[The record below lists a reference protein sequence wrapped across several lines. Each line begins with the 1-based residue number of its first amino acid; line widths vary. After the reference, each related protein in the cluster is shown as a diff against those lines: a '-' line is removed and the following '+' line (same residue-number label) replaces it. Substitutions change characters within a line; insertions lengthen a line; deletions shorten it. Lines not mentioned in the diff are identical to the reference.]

1 MGLSAEIGNIQLA
14 QETLEKIK
22 AEKYG
27 EDEDEDDDEDEDEDD
42 EQE

>member
-27 EDEDEDDDEDEDEDD
+27 EDEDEEEE
-42 EQE
+42 EEEEEEE

>member
-27 EDEDEDDDEDEDEDD
+27 EDDEEEEDDDEEE
-42 EQE
+42 EEE

>member
-27 EDEDEDDDEDEDEDD
+27 EDEDEDDDEDEDEDE

>member
-14 QETLEKIK
+14 QEALEKIK

-27 EDEDEDDDEDEDEDD
+27 EDDDEEE
-42 EQE
+42 EEEEEEEE

>member
-27 EDEDEDDDEDEDEDD
+27 EDDDEEEDDVEEE
-42 EQE
+42 EEE

>member
-27 EDEDEDDDEDEDEDD
+27 EDDDEEE
-42 EQE
+42 EEEEEEEE